1 MDDKLGM
8 VVSTKCST
16 CTAKD
21 RDGNPLRDLI
31 DHKKSLGAPTT
42 RIEQDL
48 KADGVYITQP
58 RIDRHFK
65 LHSPWIFTKKK
76 LAREARIQ
84 NLVEAN
90 KVMHRDA
97 EEEIQKLVDIGGQ
110 RVDEGAITVDKDL
123 YMFAL
128 NKKTSNDTPV
138 SIQNL
143 VMNFGDALMDKY
155 KDSRQIVEGEVK
167 ELKNDDPS

>member
-1 MDDKLGM
+1 MDDKLGI

-31 DHKKSLGAPTT
+31 DHKKSTGVATT
-42 RIEQDL
+42 KIAEAL
-48 KADGVYITQP
+48 KSDGVFITQP

-76 LAREARIQ
+76 LAKEAKVS
-84 NLVEAN
+84 NMVEASKAMN
-90 KVMHRDA
+90 RDA
-97 EEEIQKLVDIGGQ
+97 EEEIQKLINLGGD
-110 RVDEGAITVDKDL
+110 RIDAGEITVDKEL

-128 NKKTSNDTPV
+128 NKKTNNDTPV

-143 VMNFGDALMDKY
+143 VMNFGDALQDKY
-155 KDSRQIVEGEVK
+155 KNPSQIIEGETLEEK
-167 ELKNDDPS
+167 IDEPS